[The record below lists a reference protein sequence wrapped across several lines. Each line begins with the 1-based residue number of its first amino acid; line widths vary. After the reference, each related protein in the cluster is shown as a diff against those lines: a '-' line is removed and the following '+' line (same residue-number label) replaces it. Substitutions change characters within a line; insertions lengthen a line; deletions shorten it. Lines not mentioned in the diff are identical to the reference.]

1 MKYGIKTNTIPANNS
16 MEVYM
21 CTDGLWDGVE
31 DKKPSRLLKD
41 AKTHIKSSKESSS
54 PTGGK
59 VGRKGEKS

>member
-1 MKYGIKTNTIPANNS
+1 MELKPTQFLQIIV